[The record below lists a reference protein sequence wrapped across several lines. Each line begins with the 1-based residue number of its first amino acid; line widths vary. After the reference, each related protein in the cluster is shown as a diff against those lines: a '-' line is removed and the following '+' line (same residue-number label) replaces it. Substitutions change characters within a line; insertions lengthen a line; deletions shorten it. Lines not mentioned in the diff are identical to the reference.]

1 MKTKSIETKVLQAV
15 KAECRRARLLDD
27 MYDEQ
32 RVAWNLNPCEVEYEE
47 LLQLIHDAEGEL
59 GI

>member
-1 MKTKSIETKVLQAV
+1 MKTIEQTVLQAV
-15 KAECRRARLLDD
+15 KAEYRRACANDD

-32 RVAWNLNPCEVEYEE
+32 RVAADLNPCGVEYEE